1 MKNEKYVTGLFS
13 ESHEMTDVGVFYK
26 AEDARVLSNIAIFLL
41 VQLKRSQHSK
51 CSDRLKC

>member
-26 AEDARVLSNIAIFLL
+26 AVFLF
-41 VQLKRSQHSK
+41 VQFKRSQHSN
-51 CSDRLKC
+51 CSDRLQS